1 VLEDGRNAIVIPRP
15 WDFMPSD
22 IAAYLLAEGISGEH
36 PVEVWEQLTRAEANW
51 SGKLSECTGTFTD
64 MSILLI
70 RSLQPFPS
78 QIQPI
83 V

>member
-1 VLEDGRNAIVIPRP
+1 
-15 WDFMPSD
+15 
-22 IAAYLLAEGISGEH
+22 
-36 PVEVWEQLTRAEANW
+36 VEVWEQLTRAEDNW